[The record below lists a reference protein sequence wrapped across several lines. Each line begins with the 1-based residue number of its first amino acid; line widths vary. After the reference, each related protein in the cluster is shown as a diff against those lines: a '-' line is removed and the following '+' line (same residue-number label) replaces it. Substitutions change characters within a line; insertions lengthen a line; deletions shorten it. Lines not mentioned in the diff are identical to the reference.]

1 MNKKGGRADQTASA
15 WRLEVKRFKE
25 LYNKWLD
32 YRLNKFFDLSV
43 HGPPYRSKRI
53 NSLRVGF
60 VLVVFIAYLL
70 SYSFLAQVYS
80 QQTTLSSLLIV
91 AGLNVIRLLLILSIP
106 VFIAIEMAGNYI
118 TDIFELED
126 PSVAWKFIGEISLGG
141 ASEVLHIRDGK
152 VAEEDRD
159 SPIVLI
165 GGPGH
170 VQVEFDT
177 AVLFEKPD
185 GTPHVIGPVVTKSEE
200 KIRQFW
206 KGLNACGNPS
216 STCGINILAIIPPTR
231 SRSKAAA
238 WMGSRSAQKTSASY
252 LVFIAVT
259 ALIHK
264 SQAKKNP
271 FSTIRKVFRI

>member
-200 KIRQFW
+200 KNPAILEGFERLREPV
-206 KGLNACGNPS
+206 LNLRDQYFGYNS
-216 STCGINILAIIPPTR
+216 SDAITVE
-231 SRSKAAA
+231 SRSLSARLCISLKLGHNNSCLKWFGGRA
-238 WMGSRSAQKTSASY
+238 GSVSYFASAGEGW
-252 LVFIAVT
+252 I
-259 ALIHK
+259 
-264 SQAKKNP
+264 
-271 FSTIRKVFRI
+271 